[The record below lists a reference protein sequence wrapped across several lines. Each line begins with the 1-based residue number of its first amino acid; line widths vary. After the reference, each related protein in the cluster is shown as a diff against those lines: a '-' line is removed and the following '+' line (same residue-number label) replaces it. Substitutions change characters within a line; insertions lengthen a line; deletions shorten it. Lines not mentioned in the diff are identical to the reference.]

1 MLQLFRSFFKSKL
14 GIGVTLVFLGL
25 IAFAFASAD
34 VANVGTFGGVA
45 GGDRVAVVG
54 DERIDA
60 AELSM
65 NATSALEQV
74 RQENPTLTMEAFIA
88 QGGLDEV
95 LDQMVQRAALAEFAR
110 DHGLRAG
117 DRLVDSELVQLP
129 AFRGP
134 DGQFDAAAFRAAIAQ
149 RGLTEEAVRQDLAM
163 GLLARQLLTPV
174 SLSPMMPPSIGR
186 RYASL
191 LRERREGAIALLPAA
206 AYAPEAGPTPA
217 QLGDYYNRTRD
228 RYIRPERRVI
238 RYAIIEPSALGDLP
252 PPTEAQI
259 EQAFRRDRAQY
270 AAREERRFTQLVV
283 PTQAAAQAI
292 LEEVRGGATL
302 AEAAQSKGLRTTA
315 IGPVT
320 RAQLTSLA
328 SAAVADAGFAAA
340 PDTLTAP
347 ARGGLGWYVL
357 QVEDVSR
364 IPART
369 VAQVRP
375 QIAAALAQEQR
386 QAAFAELLGRVD
398 ERLQDG
404 ESLSDIARELDLSLT
419 TTRPATADGAIYGL
433 AGESVPAELTPL
445 LSTAFEMPE
454 GEPQLAELARGERYA
469 IFDVAQ
475 VTPSAVAP
483 LSEIR
488 EQVAALWRRDQGA
501 RAARAAADRVMRRMA
516 SGSTLAAALQ
526 AEEPALPPPDR
537 LSLNREDLARARQV
551 PPPIALFFSM
561 AEGTVKKLEDRADN
575 GWFVVA
581 LEDIV
586 APEVAADDP
595 IVGATLAQLGTVTG
609 EEYAQQFVAAVSRAV
624 GVERNPAGI
633 EAVAAQLTGR
643 GN

>member
-34 VANVGTFGGVA
+34 VANVGTFGGIA

-65 NATSALEQV
+65 NATNALEQV

-110 DHGLRAG
+110 EHGLRAG

-129 AFRGP
+129 AFRGA

-174 SLSPMMPPSIGR
+174 SLSPVMPASIGR

-206 AYAPEAGPTPA
+206 AYAPDAGPTPA
-217 QLGDYYNRTRD
+217 QLRDYYDRTSD

-252 PPTEAQI
+252 APTEAQI

-292 LEEVRGGATL
+292 LDEVRGGATL
-302 AEAAQSKGLRTTA
+302 AQAAQSKGLRTTTV
-315 IGPVT
+315 GPVT

-340 PDTLTAP
+340 QGTLAGP

-357 QVEDVSR
+357 RVENVSR

-369 VAQVRP
+369 LAQVRP

-386 QAAFAELLGRVD
+386 QAAFADLLGRVD
-398 ERLQDG
+398 QRLQDG
-404 ESLSDIARELDLSLT
+404 ESLSDIARELDLSLI
-419 TTRPATADGAIYGL
+419 TTRPATADGAIYGV
-433 AGESVPAELTPL
+433 AGQTVPAELTPL
-445 LSTAFEMPE
+445 LPTAFEMPE

-501 RAARAAADRVMRRMA
+501 RAARSAADRVIRRIA

-526 AEEPALPPPDR
+526 AEQPALPSPDR
-537 LSLNREDLARARQV
+537 LSLSREDLSRAGQV

-561 AEGTVKKLEDRADN
+561 AEGTVKKLEDRGDN

-609 EEYAQQFVAAVSRAV
+609 EEYAQQFVAAVSGAV
-624 GVERNPAGI
+624 GVERNPAAI

>member
-14 GIGVTLVFLGL
+14 GVGITLVFLGL

-34 VANVGTFGGVA
+34 VANIGTFGGIA
-45 GGDRVAVVG
+45 GGDRAAVVG

-134 DGQFDAAAFRAAIAQ
+134 DGQFDAAAFRATIAQ

-174 SLSPMMPPSIGR
+174 SLSPVMPESIGR

-191 LRERREGAIALLPAA
+191 LSERREGAIALLPAA

-217 QLGDYYNRTRD
+217 QLRDYYNRTRN

-238 RYAIIEPSALGDLP
+238 RYAIIEPSVLGDLP

-328 SAAVADAGFAAA
+328 SADVADAGFAAA
-340 PDTLTAP
+340 QGTLAAP

-369 VAQVRP
+369 LAQVRP

-386 QAAFAELLGRVD
+386 EAAFAELLGRVD
-398 ERLQDG
+398 EQLQDG

-419 TTRPATADGAIYGL
+419 TTRPATADGAIYGV
-433 AGESVPAELTPL
+433 AGQSVPAELTPL
-445 LSTAFEMPE
+445 LSIAFEMPE

-488 EQVAALWRRDQGA
+488 EQVAALWRRDQGT

-516 SGSTLAAALQ
+516 SGSTLSAALQ

-537 LSLNREDLARARQV
+537 LSLNREDLARAGQV

-624 GVERNPAGI
+624 GVERNPTAI

>member
-369 VAQVRP
+369 LAQVRP
-375 QIAAALAQEQR
+375 HIAAALAQEQR

-433 AGESVPAELTPL
+433 AGGRVPAELTPL

>member
-369 VAQVRP
+369 LAQVRP

-419 TTRPATADGAIYGL
+419 TTRPATADGAIYGV

>member
-1 MLQLFRSFFKSKL
+1 
-14 GIGVTLVFLGL
+14 
-25 IAFAFASAD
+25 
-34 VANVGTFGGVA
+34 
-45 GGDRVAVVG
+45 
-54 DERIDA
+54 
-60 AELSM
+60 
-65 NATSALEQV
+65 SALEQV
-74 RQENPTLTMEAFIA
+74 RQEFPTLTMEAFVA

-174 SLSPMMPPSIGR
+174 SLSPVMPASIGR

-206 AYAPEAGPTPA
+206 AYAPDAGPTPA
-217 QLGDYYNRTRD
+217 QLRDYYNRTRD

-259 EQAFRRDRAQY
+259 EQAFRRDRAKY

-283 PTQAAAQAI
+283 PTQAAAQSI
-292 LEEVRGGATL
+292 IEEVRGGATL

-340 PDTLTAP
+340 PGTLTAP

-369 VAQVRP
+369 LAQVRP

-419 TTRPATADGAIYGL
+419 TTRPATADGAIYGV

-501 RAARAAADRVMRRMA
+501 RAARAAADRVIRRIA

-526 AEEPALPPPDR
+526 AEEPALPSPDR
-537 LSLNREDLARARQV
+537 LSLSREDLSRAGQV

-561 AEGTVKKLEDRADN
+561 AEGTVKKLDDRGDN

-586 APEVAADDP
+586 APEVPADDP

-609 EEYAQQFVAAVSRAV
+609 EEYAQQFVAAVSGAV
-624 GVERNPAGI
+624 GIERNPAAI